1 MKKTIC
7 IVTGSRAEYGLLRP
21 VIFRL
26 AAIRSFVV
34 KIVATGMHLSA
45 DFGCTYKEI
54 EADGV
59 PIDATIDIL
68 RYNGSAKTNNN
79 LDTINTINTTN
90 TTSKAIG
97 IGIIGF
103 AEYFAKTQPDLVV
116 VLGDRFE
123 IFAAA
128 TAAAVA
134 CIPIAHL
141 HGGETT
147 EGSLDEFFR
156 HAISKMSY
164 LHFTSAEPYRQRV
177 INMGE
182 APDRVF
188 NVGATGV
195 ENILRMSLMTKDE
208 LARSID
214 YDLNRPYAL
223 VTFHPATLEKDT
235 ALKQMEIL
243 LSAFDET
250 DGLNYIFTKANA
262 DQYGREINHKL
273 EAYCESKANSIC
285 FASLGVRRYLSAMK
299 YCEMVIG
306 NSSSGIIET
315 PSFKKPTIN
324 IGDRQ
329 KGRICARSVLSCQPE
344 KHAILHCINK
354 ARSGQFLR
362 EIADQENPY
371 GDGKTSEKI
380 ATVIQDFLDNNKI
393 NLKKSFYDVKRQDHV
408 Q

>member
-7 IVTGSRAEYGLLRP
+7 VVTGSRAEYGLLRP

-26 AAIRSFVV
+26 ADTHSFVV
-34 KIVATGMHLSA
+34 KIAATGMHLSE

-54 EADGV
+54 EADGFT
-59 PIDATIDIL
+59 IDAKIEIL
-68 RYNGSAKTNNN
+68 RNDGSTKTNNK
-79 LDTINTINTTN
+79 LDNIDSTA
-90 TTSKAIG
+90 KAIG

-116 VLGDRFE
+116 ILGDRFE

-147 EGSLDEFFR
+147 EGSMDEVFR

-164 LHFTSAEPYRQRV
+164 LHFTSAEQYRQRV

-182 APDRVF
+182 TPDRVF
-188 NVGATGV
+188 NVGSTGV
-195 ENILRMSLMTKDE
+195 ENILRMPLMTKDE
-208 LARSID
+208 LARSIG
-214 YDLNRPYAL
+214 YDLNSPYAL
-223 VTFHPATLEKDT
+223 VTFHPTTLEKNS
-235 ALKQMEIL
+235 AMKQMEVL
-243 LSAFDET
+243 LSALDESE
-250 DGLNYIFTKANA
+250 GLNYIFTKANA
-262 DQYGREINHKL
+262 DKYGQEINNKI
-273 EAYCESKANSIC
+273 EAYCEKKSNSIC
-285 FASLGVRRYLSAMK
+285 FASLGVWRYLSAMK

-329 KGRICARSVLSCQPE
+329 KGRICAKSVLSCQPE
-344 KHAILHCINK
+344 KHAILNCISK
-354 ARSGQFLR
+354 ARSQQFLGK
-362 EIADQENPY
+362 IADQENPY

-380 ATVIQDFLDNNKI
+380 VMVIKDFLDNNKI
-393 NLKKSFYDVKRQDHV
+393 NLKKSFYDGKGQSRV